1 MIVKY
6 DFISALQFEVFW
18 RLNSAD
24 TPTIFPIKPTIL
36 KQFRAYSR
44 KIWPLSN
51 ISQKGHFFLK
61 KKAPNILAPLFSPFS
76 KCFALK

>member
-1 MIVKY
+1 MIAKY

-24 TPTIFPIKPTIL
+24 TPTIFPTKPTIL

-44 KIWPLSN
+44 KIWPLCN
-51 ISQKGHFFLK
+51 ISQKEHFFEK
-61 KKAPNILAPLFSPFS
+61 KGTKHFSTSIQSLF
-76 KCFALK
+76 